1 MAGEGETSLY
11 IYRHAFS
18 CANYKKELGGL
29 SRIAK
34 AGMRDPSLTYYGII
48 QTLLQDTEF
57 VPFSANKSVLGT
69 EYVVHVSCLIRT
81 WQTAILLF
89 GHKVPTNL
97 PERRLVLRVSPFIK
111 ESGLGLDNM
120 PGEVETQ
127 VKTLANFV
135 ALLRGIQ
142 VAAREKDGIDDETYG
157 VINNKIARIV
167 ALSSITVEVGDARH
181 EVDLTIPV
189 KTLNNKYVNS
199 IVQTAVSVN
208 SSVELVKPGGMT
220 GGGEYSGFYL
230 ESDINKYIDHLLSY
244 SDKPPKDIAVVT
256 HNNILREF
264 IKKCKPGNTCLIQT
278 NKGIRKKENTWGLQV
293 QVHYKE
299 DAAAKLARIN
309 TEVVDVFRG
318 KLIPGRGIR
327 NFIEKC
333 EFQCGNYDEAAC
345 STSKPTGSSTDD
357 LTDDLADELEMSGS
371 YTRSRD
377 EYLKGDTRKR
387 VRSDAENFDFLEDI
401 EGGRRDSRK
410 IRRGIQ
416 KTRRERQAT
425 RRERQATRRRTR
437 KM

>member
-1 MAGEGETSLY
+1 MASDGETSLY

-34 AGMRDPSLTYYGII
+34 AGMRDPLLTYYGII
-48 QTLLQDTEF
+48 QSLLQDTDF
-57 VPFSANKSVLGT
+57 VPFTPYRSVLGT

-97 PERRLVLRVSPFIK
+97 PERKLVLRVAPFIK

-120 PGEVETQ
+120 PGEVESQ
-127 VKTLANFV
+127 INIIANFV

-142 VAAREKDGIDDETYG
+142 AGVREKNGLDDETYG
-157 VINNKIARIV
+157 IINNKIARIV
-167 ALSSITVEVGDARH
+167 TLTSITVQVGDTRH
-181 EVDLTIPV
+181 EVNLTVPA
-189 KTLNNKYVNS
+189 KMLNDKYINS
-199 IVQTAVSVN
+199 IAQTAVAVN
-208 SSVELVKPGGMT
+208 SSVDLVKSTAMT
-220 GGGEYSGFYL
+220 GGAEYSGFYL

-244 SDKPPKDIAVVT
+244 SDKPPRDIAVVT

-299 DAAAKLARIN
+299 DGGKISRIN

-333 EFQCGNYDEAAC
+333 EYQCGNYDESAC
-345 STSKPTGSSTDD
+345 ASHKPVGDNMV
-357 LTDDLADELEMSGS
+357 DELEMSGS

-387 VRSDAENFDFLEDI
+387 VRSDAESFDFLDEI
-401 EGGRRDSRK
+401 AGGRRNTRKKSR
-410 IRRGIQ
+410 RL
-416 KTRRERQAT
+416 TRPRK
-425 RRERQATRRRTR
+425 RRTR